1 MANTVSSFGPTDPA
15 TIALRDKQ
23 WHEAKGA
30 QPRVTCGCG
39 LRAPI
44 RFLFKCL
51 YCECFFCDKCAE
63 VHFGETRAEYRRR
76 NG

>member
-30 QPRVTCGCG
+30 AQGHVWLRLARADPVSLQVPVLRV
-39 LRAPI
+39 L
-44 RFLFKCL
+44 LL
-51 YCECFFCDKCAE
+51 
-63 VHFGETRAEYRRR
+63 
-76 NG
+76 